1 MHGTHAGGR
10 TRAAGGVTHLR
21 AVRAALALA
30 AIELAAAPAALAEV
44 PVPAATAALPS
55 LPARPGDCA
64 GATAQPAGAAAP
76 AAMRA
81 ALLCVINVER
91 AGQGLPALPVDP
103 RVEAAASG
111 HARDMVRRRYFAHG
125 RAGGPNLWR
134 RLRRAGWRGH
144 AAGEAIAYGCGAFA
158 TPLATLRMWLDS
170 PPHRAI
176 LLDPQFRDLGIGV
189 AHGAPSGA
197 DAGALTV
204 ALDFGRVQR

>member
-30 AIELAAAPAALAEV
+30 AIELAAAPAALAQG
-44 PVPAATAALPS
+44 PLAAATAALPS

-91 AGQGLPALPVDP
+91 AGQGLPALPADP

-176 LLDPQFRDLGIGV
+176 LLDRGWSAAGV
-189 AHGAPSGA
+189 GVSRRAPVTSCGGGRTWVL
-197 DAGALTV
+197 DAT
-204 ALDFGRVQR
+204 R